1 VKRTKQKKITNDS
14 RKEQNNNKKKAKI
27 NMNLTTEK
35 YNLDKLLTPQYTKMK
50 PRRWKSLGNAD
61 YESHCPLWWVKPS
74 RVWKPLQTWI

>member
-1 VKRTKQKKITNDS
+1 VKRTKKKKIKNES
-14 RKEQNNNKKKAKI
+14 RKEQI

-61 YESHCPLWWVKPS
+61 YESHCPL
-74 RVWKPLQTWI
+74 